1 MPTTTG
7 NQSLGSGDRP
17 ALERL
22 FDLFAAL
29 DEQLQ
34 PENGRGCPF
43 FMAPAEIADES
54 DPAHR
59 HAVALK
65 AWVNERFGELVREV
79 TRPVVD
85 PDQLADALDPDLRGF
100 LRRLPRRSAADRPG
114 VVPTSSRPCSSP
126 SADGP
131 APSPPLSFFSR
142 RRGL

>member
-1 MPTTTG
+1 
-7 NQSLGSGDRP
+7 L
-17 ALERL
+17 
-22 FDLFAAL
+22 DLFAAL

-85 PDQLADALDPDLRGF
+85 PDQLADALTLIFEG
-100 LRRLPRRSAADRPG
+100 SYG
-114 VVPTSSRPCSSP
+114 VCP
-126 SADGP
+126 SARRRTGP
-131 APSPPLSFFSR
+131 A
-142 RRGL
+142 